1 MKNKHSSKKKKEIT
15 EALQVSPQY
24 NNAEKSWLAFNE
36 RVCACAQKKV
46 YPLFE
51 RLRFLSIAAN
61 NLDEFFMVYFG
72 RLYNRVH
79 QKHSEDPFLT
89 TSEERLYENELL
101 NELRLLAI
109 EQMRNHVRL
118 WGKLRKELRSSG
130 IDVMSPK
137 DLTNQDLEWLEK
149 YFLTNIFPVLT
160 PMALDA
166 SHPVPLIQSQEMSI
180 VVQLQRGADTI
191 PVYAF
196 IPLPAQLPRFVE
208 IPFFHSHQP
217 INNDLG
223 DDHPHSYQKETAN
236 HQNPRRYIAL
246 EHVLAHFLG
255 YLFSNYNVLAQGLFR
270 IVRNSQMEFLD
281 NVTSN
286 LDLRD
291 EFEEALGQRL
301 HGEIVFLAVNARM
314 PENLRL
320 FVSEQFDVAPLEVIV
335 IDGFLGI
342 NNISELIEHHLP
354 HHNHLSFPKFQG
366 RVPQRIRHNNYDIFE
381 SITIKDILIHHPYE
395 SFEVIIM
402 FLKMAARD
410 KNVVAIKLT
419 LYRTGS
425 NSQIVEALIEAAKNG
440 ISVTVLV
447 EIKARFDEEANI
459 KWTKDLEA
467 AGAHVIYGIAGLK
480 THAKLC
486 LVMRKEGNSLKTYA
500 HFSTGNYNAK
510 TAALYEDLSLLTA
523 DEFLCRD
530 AAKIFHYITGYAR
543 TDNLEKIIVSPSAL
557 RKKLQELIEIEIN
570 NAKSGQKAHIWLKM
584 NALTDIDMINLLY
597 RASQAGVKIDLIVRS
612 MCCLVPG
619 VEGLSQNIRVKSIL
633 GRFLEHARIFC
644 FGNGHS
650 LPSSHAKVF
659 ISSADWMPRNLDSRF
674 EIMVP
679 MENLTVHKQILEEIM
694 LCNLNDTAGSWEL
707 KNHGLYDSLQKN
719 ESDFSA
725 QDYFIKHISLSG
737 SGMGPYPV
745 TPHVVQPNEF
755 DLR

>member
-1 MKNKHSSKKKKEIT
+1 M
-15 EALQVSPQY
+15 LVPPQY

-36 RVCACAQKKV
+36 RVCASALKKH

-72 RLYNRVH
+72 RLYNKVH
-79 QKHSEDPFLT
+79 KKINDDHFLT
-89 TSEERLYENELL
+89 ASEELLYENELL
-101 NELRLLAI
+101 DELRLLAI

-118 WGKLRKELRSSG
+118 WGKLRKELRLTG
-130 IDVMSPK
+130 VDVTSPK
-137 DLTNQDLEWLEK
+137 DLNTQDLEWLES
-149 YFLTNIFPVLT
+149 YFLNNIFPVLT

-180 VVQLQRGADTI
+180 IVQLQRKKDTI

-196 IPLPAQLPRFVE
+196 IPLPSQLPRFIE
-208 IPFFHSHQP
+208 IPFFHHPETNNTDLNTHYPSSAPLSHQ
-217 INNDLG
+217 
-223 DDHPHSYQKETAN
+223 KEVISGK
-236 HQNPRRYIAL
+236 HPRRYIAM

-255 YLFSNYNVLAQGLFR
+255 HLFSNYKILAQGLFR
-270 IVRNSQMEFLD
+270 IVRNSQMDFSD
-281 NVTSN
+281 DSTSN

-291 EFEEALGQRL
+291 EFEEALVQRL
-301 HGEIVFLAVNARM
+301 HGEIVLLTVNARM

-320 FVSEQFDVAPLEVIV
+320 FVSEQFEVSPREVII

-342 NNISELIEHHLP
+342 NKLSELIDPHFP
-354 HHNHLSFPKFQG
+354 HHNQLLFPKFQG
-366 RVPQRIRHNNYDIFE
+366 RVPQRIRHNSYDIFE
-381 SITIKDILIHHPYE
+381 SISIKDILIHHPYE
-395 SFEVIIM
+395 NFEVIVM

-425 NSQIVEALIEAAKNG
+425 DSQIIAALIEAAKNG
-440 ISVTVLV
+440 KSVTVLV
-447 EIKARFDEEANI
+447 EIKARFDEETNI

-467 AGAHVIYGIAGLK
+467 AGAHVIYGMAGLK

-486 LVMRKEGNSLKTYA
+486 LVMRKEGNILKMYA
-500 HFSTGNYNAK
+500 HFGTGNYNAK

-523 DEFLCRD
+523 DEVLCHD

-543 TDNLEKIIVSPSAL
+543 TDNLEKIIVSPTGL

-570 NAKSGQKAHIWLKM
+570 HARNGHRGHIWLKM

-597 RASQAGVKIDLIVRS
+597 RASQAGVQIDIIVRS

-619 VEGLSQNIRVKSIL
+619 IEGLSHNIRVKSIL

-644 FGNGHS
+644 FGNGQS
-650 LPSSHAKVF
+650 LPSSQAKVY
-659 ISSADWMPRNLDSRF
+659 ISSADWMPRNLDWRF
-674 EIMVP
+674 EVMVP
-679 MENLTVHKQILEEIM
+679 AENPTVHKQILEEIM
-694 LCNLNDTAGSWEL
+694 LGNLNDRAGSWEL
-707 KNHGLYDSLQKN
+707 KSHGHYESLQKSD
-719 ESDFSA
+719 SDFST
-725 QDYFIKHISLSG
+725 QDYFMKHISLSG

-745 TPHVVQPNEF
+745 TPHIVQPNEF
-755 DLR
+755 DLG